1 MVRSGT
7 MEAVRRDRAFLAE
20 VEETAAGIAGRA
32 GALLVECYHQPVVVE
47 FKDEKRTDPV
57 TQADRSAEQ
66 LVRAELRRAFPG
78 HGILGEEGTSD
89 ATTSEY
95 VWILDPLDGTANFA
109 GKLPFFGLSLALLRN
124 GVPVVGCLYVP
135 FGPLL
140 RPGVLRASFGNGAS
154 IDGSPLV
161 LERRP
166 FNPGGPAALPPS
178 FPWVFKLRGEF
189 AKRPGELRNLG
200 SISFELAMV
209 AGGGFQYAAFVRP
222 RAWDVA
228 AGILLVREAGG
239 AALTWERGGWRPFDR
254 FAPPARRR
262 DGKVPTLRD
271 WGRPILVCAPGASPH
286 LVDGFGLRPP
296 PPRAVRWLVAR
307 GQRARRWWHRRRHP
321 EEQAKDGS
329 ARPAAS

>member
-321 EEQAKDGS
+321 AEQAKDGS

>member
-1 MVRSGT
+1 MVRSGA

-20 VEETAAGIAGRA
+20 LEDMAAAIAGRA
-32 GALLVECYHQPVVVE
+32 GALLVESYHQPVVVE

-57 TQADRSAEQ
+57 TQVDRSAEQ

-78 HGILGEEGTSD
+78 HGVLGEEGTSD

-95 VWILDPLDGTANFA
+95 LWILDPLDGTANFA

-161 LERRP
+161 LEKRP

-200 SISFELAMV
+200 SICFELAMV

-239 AALTWERGGWRPFDR
+239 TALTWERGGWRPFDR
-254 FAPPARRR
+254 FVPPARRR

-286 LVDGFGLRPP
+286 LVAGFGLRPP

-307 GQRARRWWHRRRHP
+307 GQGARRWWHRRRRR
-321 EEQAKDGS
+321 EEQVKDGS
-329 ARPAAS
+329 ARPATS